1 MARRERPLRIRFV
14 FLALASAVAAVLPA
28 GCGGGGGDDP
38 AKVEANLRAYLG
50 TLVPGEGGFPVGA
63 GPPRVKKNSCRKI
76 PKRRVP
82 KGGLVVGP
90 QRLPGAQLPKEASWS
105 CVVRFAHTPFHVLVA
120 LKANGEVASVTSLP
134 RHALRPATVY
144 QGGPKQPQP

>member
-1 MARRERPLRIRFV
+1 MGRRERPLRVWLV
-14 FLALASAVAAVLPA
+14 FPALALLA
-28 GCGGGGGDDP
+28 GCGGGGGGDP
-38 AKVEANLRAYLG
+38 AAKVEADLRSFLG
-50 TLVPGEGGFPVGA
+50 TLVPGESGFPVGA

-82 KGGLVVGP
+82 ENGLVVGP
-90 QRLPGAQLPKEASWS
+90 QRPPGAPPPAQASWS

-120 LKANGEVASVTSLP
+120 LKDNGEVAAVAPLS
-134 RHALRPATVY
+134 RHVLRPATVY